1 VITSSLKLPN
11 ETLEE
16 TDGEQGHGLSNRFA
30 CPSPNIKRRKTCL
43 VESGQMAA
51 RTNPT
56 VVGAIGSILI
66 HVEKDGAG
74 RDEEGSKPSLVYTT
88 LVASYPD
95 QVVVVQEEA
104 THYEIPVGWTVV
116 KLEPDC

>member
-56 VVGAIGSILI
+56 VVGAFGSILS
-66 HVEKDGAG
+66 HVEKDGG
-74 RDEEGSKPSLVYTT
+74 RDEDGSKPSLVTT
-88 LVASYPD
+88 TSASYPD
-95 QVVVVQEEA
+95 QVVVQEEA
-104 THYEIPVGWTVV
+104 MHYEIPVGWTVV